1 MLTYQLIDGG
11 YAIQSHDGL
20 INIRQTCKPGVEG
33 IVPMTAEE
41 ATAAAEAFI
50 AEYSAAQTPETAG

>member
-11 YAIQSHDGL
+11 YAIQSDDGL

-33 IVPMTAEE
+33 IVPMTPEE

-50 AEYSAAQTPETAG
+50 AAYGAVEAPAEVG